1 MSGRTKP
8 GELREDFVYA
18 HDIGWQATAHT
29 VAALIRTYPDRW
41 AQLLKR
47 GLVASIGTVQTR
59 TGKGIAM
66 VGTRINNTGP
76 GIRAGEQEDTDYR
89 CESQLKDRFLRR
101 ERG

>member
-29 VAALIRTYPDRW
+29 GAALIRTYPDRW

-47 GLVASIGTVQTR
+47 GLVAIDWHRANQDWQ
-59 TGKGIAM
+59 GIAM

-89 CESQLKDRFLRR
+89 CESQLKDRLLRR